1 MRSLALARYRLLTTI
16 RSAWWVYATLMV
28 CAVLPMILGTGLF
41 KMPYEGW
48 RSITDLMSSSA
59 SAVTGIYLLHLIVIV
74 LACNVFGTP
83 RPAIEGR
90 PASDL
95 TETVP
100 ITPRDR
106 FLGDAAGI
114 LGCILAVHASTVPL
128 LALAIVLSPLPTA
141 MFFWLELITLAIA
154 ILASVGASWKLRS
167 SGRWVRTRS
176 ARSIAVF
183 GILLGVILGLN
194 TRKGFAE
201 AFVWFFLTQPSTGSW
216 RAVVKTVA
224 NPSMLLGSLLVLYA
238 GFISY
243 YTLQSIR
250 SIERQ

>member
-1 MRSLALARYRLLTTI
+1 MRGLALARYRLLTTI
-16 RSAWWVYATLMV
+16 RPAWGVFGTVLAA
-28 CAVLPMILGTGLF
+28 AVVPILLGSGVFTTTSEAWGSMI
-41 KMPYEGW
+41 
-48 RSITDLMSSSA
+48 DLMYA
-59 SAVTGIYLLHLIVIV
+59 SARTVTGIYLLHIIVVV
-74 LACNVFGTP
+74 LACNAFGTA
-83 RPAIEGR
+83 RPSIEGR
-90 PASDL
+90 PSSDL

-114 LGCILAVHASTVPL
+114 LGCTLAIHACTVPL
-128 LALAIVLSPLPTA
+128 LALAVVMSPLPTVV
-141 MFFWLELITLAIA
+141 FFWMELITLAVA
-154 ILASVGASWKLRS
+154 ILASAGASWKLRS

-176 ARSIAVF
+176 ARSIAAF
-183 GILLGVILGLN
+183 GILLGAILGFN

-201 AFVWFFLTQPSTGSW
+201 AFVWFFLTQPSMSSW
-216 RAVVKTVA
+216 RAVERTVT
-224 NPSMLLGSLLVLYA
+224 NPSMLIAWLLLLYV